1 MQLTAIGLN
10 HQTAPLSIREW
21 LAFAAAAL
29 SEALRAGRQPHG
41 QRSRDFIHLQPHRAL
56 LA

>member
-10 HQTAPLSIREW
+10 HQTAPLSIRER

-41 QRSRDFIHLQPHRAL
+41 
-56 LA
+56 